1 MSLDTPLGP
10 GAEFD
15 MIREILARLG
25 ARATGIGDDAAIA
38 DVPRGE
44 SLVASIDS
52 VVERRHLLRDW
63 LTPRELGYRAAA
75 AALSDLAAM
84 ASRPIGVLVALTIPD
99 TWRDDVLSMADG
111 IGDAVD
117 VAHTRVLGGNL
128 SAGDE
133 LSITTTVLGSAFAP
147 LRRSGATAGDRVYVT
162 GRLGGPGDVLRRLR
176 AGEAAGPHRERF
188 VHPVPRL
195 DEARWLAANGAS
207 ACIDISDGLLA
218 DLRHLA
224 VASGVEIAL
233 DPERIPCAA
242 GVDRDAAQH
251 SGEEYEI
258 VVTTPDRFDG
268 VEFERRFGLPLTE
281 IGAARAGSPGVT
293 VGGHGVATSVGHDH
307 FSA

>member
-15 MIREILARLG
+15 LIREILARLG

-44 SLVASIDS
+44 SLVASVDT
-52 VVERRHLLRDW
+52 VVERRHFLRHW
-63 LTPRELGYRAAA
+63 LTARELGYRAVA

-99 TWRDDVLSMADG
+99 SWRDEVLSMTDG

-147 LRRSGATAGDRVYVT
+147 LRRSGARTGDRVYVT

-176 AGEAAGPHRERF
+176 DARDAGPHRDRF
-188 VHPVPRL
+188 AHPVPRL
-195 DEARWLAANGAS
+195 DEARWLAVNGAR

-224 VASGVEIAL
+224 IASGVEIAL
-233 DPERIPCAA
+233 DPERIPCVD
-242 GVDRDAAQH
+242 GVNRDAAQH

-258 VVTTPDRFDG
+258 IVTTPGRFD
-268 VEFERRFGLPLTE
+268 VVAFERRFGLLLTE
-281 IGAARAGSPGVT
+281 IGVARAGSPGVT
-293 VGGHGVATSVGHDH
+293 VSGRAVATSVGHDH